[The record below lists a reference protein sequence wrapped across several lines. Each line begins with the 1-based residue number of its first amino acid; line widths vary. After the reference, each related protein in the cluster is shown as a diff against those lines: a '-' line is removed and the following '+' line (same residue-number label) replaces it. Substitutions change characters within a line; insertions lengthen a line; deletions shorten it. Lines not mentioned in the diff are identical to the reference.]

1 MSNESNQEH
10 RTVARHWKLTGLLAG
25 GVAAAYVLL
34 QERERVAGALEHV
47 QDRLTSNGLTL
58 MQKLSEVAD
67 SFLMKVHKTFVA
79 AAPPS
84 HIEAAVRQGLVG
96 RARVATTTT
105 VCPEGE
111 RVQTRM
117 ARQRQETADK
127 NEDES
132 EPTSSNG
139 SGQRKR
145 SACDAAL
152 EADGNT
158 QPQRR
163 TLRACERLDTS
174 ASTQVQEAREDS
186 RLTAADKQVD
196 HNVSLSIDSTGADAQ
211 VAAAAAG
218 MSGTSVM
225 ANASRSLTAEPINAG
240 ATAAVECMATRDAQ
254 SEKSCGRAVSTC
266 ATSISQ
272 RAQTEPASLL
282 GARLSAVWVDDA
294 FICEVMMIRQ
304 SDSGTFEALVK
315 YEADDVEQWEVI
327 GEPPYCHVIVEEPA
341 DAWSRKDNELIDART
356 LERIDGKEFEGVVV
370 AWLKAGY
377 ENVTLF
383 KVYHTADGDFEDL
396 EEQEAKAAVALYN
409 AQMLTRLATHESC

>member
-10 RTVARHWKLTGLLAG
+10 RPVARHWKLTGLLAG

-47 QDRLTSNGLTL
+47 QDRLTGNGLTL
-58 MQKLSEVAD
+58 VHKLSAVAD
-67 SFLMKVHKTFVA
+67 RLLVKVHETFVA
-79 AAPPS
+79 AAPHS
-84 HIEAAVRQGLVG
+84 HIEAAVCQGLTGHAHV
-96 RARVATTTT
+96 TTTT
-105 VCPEGE
+105 TACPKGG

-127 NEDES
+127 NEDKS

-145 SACDAAL
+145 SACDAKL

-163 TLRACERLDTS
+163 TLRTGERLDTS
-174 ASTQVQEAREDS
+174 ASTQVQEALEHS

-218 MSGTSVM
+218 MSGNSVM
-225 ANASRSLTAEPINAG
+225 AKASPSLIPEPIDAG
-240 ATAAVECMATRDAQ
+240 ATSAVECMATRDAQ
-254 SEKSCGRAVSTC
+254 SEVSCDLAVSTC

-282 GARLSAVWVDDA
+282 GARLSALWVDEA

-356 LERIDGKEFEGVVV
+356 LEHIDGKEFEGVVV

-396 EEQEAKAAVALYN
+396 EEQEVKAAVSLYN
-409 AQMLTRLATHESC
+409 ARTADQVGNA